1 MRSTTKTQKQIYYI
15 IGMFILLIC
24 SYKLYYYNATTIE
37 NFVLR
42 DEKFKA
48 YYINL
53 DKNKKRN
60 ADFLSSYEKSD
71 MQSVALTRFP
81 AIIGK
86 TVDFDLWLKPEAID
100 EMNKIEKT
108 RERTH
113 HYQLTHGGVGC
124 FLSHYTLAKQLLE
137 DPTTNYYIIFEDDI
151 GFHRNSFKMIDDY
164 LLTAPEFWDIILF
177 SNLRKIRYSAKGEF
191 LKPDGFWGMQS
202 YIINKKGAQKL
213 VEEVQREKID
223 GQIDAYLSRMIQQNK
238 INIYITNRNLIYLN
252 QNSNMSDIQ
261 SKLRRSA
268 SHVNPFDYKGYIV

>member
-1 MRSTTKTQKQIYYI
+1 MRCTSKIQKTFYYTV
-15 IGMFILLIC
+15 GVFILLVC
-24 SYKLYYYNATTIE
+24 GYYYNHKNIE
-37 NFVLR
+37 NFVIR
-42 DEKFKA
+42 DEKCKA

-60 ADFLSSYEKSD
+60 ADFLSSYERSD
-71 MQSVALTRFP
+71 MKSVALTRFP
-81 AIIGK
+81 AIYGK
-86 TVDFDLWLKPEAID
+86 TVDFKLWLKPDVIN
-100 EMNKIEKT
+100 EMNTIEQT

-137 DPTTNYYIIFEDDI
+137 DPAINYYVIFEDDI
-151 GFHRNSFKMIDDY
+151 GFYPNSFKMIDDY
-164 LLTAPEFWDIILF
+164 LLAAPKDWDIILF
-177 SNLRKIRYSAKGEF
+177 SNLRKIRYSTQGQF
-191 LKPDGFWGMQS
+191 SKPDGFWGMQS

-213 VEEVQREKID
+213 VEEVQQEKID